1 MLDQIL
7 TRLQEA
13 SSIVISTHTR
23 PDGDGIGSQLALGL
37 FLEKHGKTVALIN
50 HDRPPYT
57 LDWLPEIDHLE
68 IFDGSLEQRERIANA
83 DVLIITDTNNE
94 ERLGDVGSSIKGASG
109 TKILIDHHTDSED
122 WFDLEYTRETA
133 SSTGEL
139 VYELMD
145 SWNLDTIDTAM
156 ASALYVA
163 IMTDTGSFRFSNV
176 TADVHRLIGDL
187 IERGGLD
194 SAQIHADVYDR
205 RSAEG
210 IRLLSQ
216 VLATLEIHHDG
227 NVGSMIISRRSLHE
241 TGSSIEEAEG
251 FVNHILSIEGVRVGL
266 LFTETQRGT
275 KVSFRS
281 KAGDHV
287 HKWAQALGGGGHRNA
302 AGAFVRK
309 PLEKTIRLVVDKAP
323 QFIELSYS
331 KKSSDGELPAEDAEY
346 LSSLLNVEHKG
357 SEE

>member
-1 MLDQIL
+1 MLNQIL
-7 TRLQEA
+7 ASLKDA
-13 SSIVISTHTR
+13 SSVVITTHTR

-37 FLEKHGKTVALIN
+37 FLEKQGKTITLIN

-57 LDWLPEIDHLE
+57 LDWLPEIDRLE
-68 IFDGSLEQRERIANA
+68 VFDGSLEQRERIKNA
-83 DVLIITDTNNE
+83 DVLVIADTNSE
-94 ERLGDVGSSIKGASG
+94 KRLGEVGSSFRDASG

-122 WFDLEYTRETA
+122 WFDLEYSRETA

-145 SWNLDTIDTAM
+145 LWDLDSIDTAI
-156 ASALYVA
+156 ASSLYVA

-187 IERGGLD
+187 IQRGNLD
-194 SAQIHADVYDR
+194 SAQIHANIFDR
-205 RSAEG
+205 RSPEG

-227 NVGSMIISRRSLHE
+227 SVGSMVISRRSLHE
-241 TGSSIEEAEG
+241 TGASIEEAEG

-266 LFTETQRGT
+266 LFTETERGT

-281 KAGDHV
+281 KADDHV

-309 PLEKTIRLVVDKAP
+309 SLEKTIQNVVDKAP
-323 QFIELSYS
+323 KFIHIGNTEE
-331 KKSSDGELPAEDAEY
+331 SSDGELPAEDAEY
-346 LSSLLNVEHKG
+346 LSSLLNVERKG
-357 SEE
+357 SVE

>member
-1 MLDQIL
+1 LTGKIFATIFDLFVEAYRSALEESSVRSFDAVQI
-7 TRLQEA
+7 
-13 SSIVISTHTR
+13 
-23 PDGDGIGSQLALGL
+23 GIMDSEEFENRANIATKIADRLGL
-37 FLEKHGKTVALIN
+37 TGIPAI
-50 HDRPPYT
+50 R
-57 LDWLPEIDHLE
+57 
-68 IFDGSLEQRERIANA
+68 S
-83 DVLIITDTNNE
+83 
-94 ERLGDVGSSIKGASG
+94 
-109 TKILIDHHTDSED
+109 
-122 WFDLEYTRETA
+122 ETA

-323 QFIELSYS
+323 KFIELSYS
-331 KKSSDGELPAEDAEY
+331 KKSSDGKLPAEDAEY